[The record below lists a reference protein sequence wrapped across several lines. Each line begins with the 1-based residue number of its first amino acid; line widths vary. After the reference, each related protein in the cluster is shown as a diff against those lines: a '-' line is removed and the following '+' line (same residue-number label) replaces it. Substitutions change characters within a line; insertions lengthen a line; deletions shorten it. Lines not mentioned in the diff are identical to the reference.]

1 MPLAIRIIP
10 RLDIKGPN
18 LVKGIHLEGLRV
30 LGKPESFAKFYYEQG
45 ADELFYQ
52 DVVASLYG
60 RNSLQDIIS
69 RTAKE
74 IFIPLTVGG
83 GIRDIDDIS
92 KILRA
97 GADKVSINTAAI
109 GNPELI
115 SSASQTFGS
124 STIIVSIEAIKQP
137 DGNYKAF
144 TDNGRNSS
152 SRDVISWA
160 QEVEQRGAGE
170 ILLTC
175 VDKEGSGKGF
185 DLLLAKE
192 LSNAVSIPVVV
203 HGGAGNMEHVLDLI
217 KSSSLSGI
225 AIASLF
231 HYDCILH
238 NRQLEGYDEG
248 NIDFLKSNR
257 ALSTID
263 SVSIKDLKSYLLD
276 NNIACREN
284 E

>member
-1 MPLAIRIIP
+1 MSLAIRIIP

-18 LVKGIHLEGLRV
+18 LVKGVHLEGLRV

-83 GIRDIDDIS
+83 GIRDINDIS

-109 GNPELI
+109 RNPGLI
-115 SSASQTFGS
+115 SSSSNTFGS
-124 STIIVSIEAIKQP
+124 STIVVSIEAIKQP
-137 DGNYKAF
+137 DGHYKAF

-152 SRDVISWA
+152 SKEVVSWA
-160 QEVEQRGAGE
+160 QEVEQLGAGE
-170 ILLTC
+170 ISLTC

-185 DLLLAKE
+185 DLLLAKQVCE
-192 LSNAVSIPVVV
+192 AVSIPVVV
-203 HGGAGNMEHVLDLI
+203 HGGAGNMQHVLDLT
-217 KSSSLSGI
+217 KNLSLSGI

-238 NRQLEGYDEG
+238 NRQLDGYDEG

-257 ALSTID
+257 ALSTIQ
-263 SVSIKDLKSYLLD
+263 SLSIKELKSFLLE
-276 NNIACREN
+276 NNITCREN